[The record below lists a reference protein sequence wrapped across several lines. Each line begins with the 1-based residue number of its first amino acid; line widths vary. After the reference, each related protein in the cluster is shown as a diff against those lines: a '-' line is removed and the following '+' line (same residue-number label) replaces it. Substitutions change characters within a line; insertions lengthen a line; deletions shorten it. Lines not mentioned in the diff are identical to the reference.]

1 MEGGK
6 REVEGSSEMEDR
18 RWEMGISDFGFWIWD
33 FGKNLSDLDILVRF
47 RRPLSLLR
55 FTSLQRRLSRQVG
68 RPVDLVTEDSLSPY
82 LRRPIHRQQILL
94 HGER

>member
-1 MEGGK
+1 MSRQSALNLIVRQL
-6 REVEGSSEMEDR
+6 REAGAVRIGLFGSARQGILR
-18 RWEMGISDFGFWIWD
+18 RG
-33 FGKNLSDLDILVRF
+33 SDLDILVRF